1 MKKFTN
7 QDVIHY
13 YDQTEVHYRM
23 FWKMKKS
30 MGLHYGVWDKD
41 VKNAAEAILNTN
53 QQLMQMG
60 GINGND
66 KMLDAGC
73 GVGGSSVYVAKH
85 TGADVTGITLS
96 AKQVA
101 TATAFAKQSG
111 LENKARFLERD
122 YTKTGFDTASFSVV
136 WAIESVQTANDKG
149 LFFKEMARILK
160 PGGRIVMADIF
171 KPYAYDITTE
181 KNMQITL
188 NGWAMSDMLLV
199 KEMEEIAAKEGFRL
213 AKDRDVTKE
222 VKKSVNIIY
231 VSGLLG
237 KIGTGLY
244 NLYRKATYFS
254 RIHYK
259 TGIHQYKAYR
269 KGLWQYHLLVWEK
282 I

>member
-7 QDVIHY
+7 EDVVNY

-23 FWKMKKS
+23 FWKMKRS
-30 MGLHYGVWDKD
+30 MGLHYGVWNEG

-53 QQLMQMG
+53 HQLMLMG
-60 GINGND
+60 EINGTD

-73 GVGGSSVYVAKH
+73 GVGGSSVYVAKN

-101 TATAFAKQSG
+101 TATAFAQRSG
-111 LENKARFLERD
+111 LEKSVRFLQRD
-122 YTKTGFDTASFSVV
+122 YTNTGFEPQSFSVV

-171 KPYAYDITTE
+171 KPYAYDITKE
-181 KNMQITL
+181 KDMQITL
-188 NGWAMSDMLLV
+188 NGWAMADMLLV
-199 KEMEEIAAKEGFRL
+199 KEMETIAAAHGFRL
-213 AKDRDVTKE
+213 KLDRDVTKE

-259 TGIHQYKAYR
+259 TGIHQYWAY
-269 KGLWQYHLLVWEK
+269 KKKLWQYHLLVWEK

>member
-30 MGLHYGVWDKD
+30 MGLHYGVWDEGI
-41 VKNAAEAILNTN
+41 KNAAEAILNTN
-53 QQLMQMG
+53 RQLMKMG
-60 GINGND
+60 SINGND

-73 GVGGSSVYVAKH
+73 GVGGSSVYVAKQ

-96 AKQVA
+96 ARQVA
-101 TATAFAKQSG
+101 TATAFAQRSG
-111 LENKARFLERD
+111 LENQVRFLERD
-122 YTKTGFDTASFSVV
+122 YTKTGFDAGSFSVV
-136 WAIESVQTANDKG
+136 WAIESVQTANDQS
-149 LFFKEMARILK
+149 LFFKEMNRLLK

-171 KPYAYDITTE
+171 KPHAYDITTE
-181 KNMQITL
+181 PDMQITL

-199 KEMEEIAAKEGFRL
+199 KEMEAIAAKEGFRL

-222 VKKSVNIIY
+222 VKKSVIIIY
-231 VSGLLG
+231 YSGLLG
-237 KIGTGLY
+237 KIGTTLY

-259 TGIHQYKAYR
+259 TGIHQYRAYK

-282 I
+282 V